1 MEESGVMN
9 SSERKVK
16 MQEDW
21 EQAEIKEKGE
31 SVELTQR
38 EMCEKRIAQKKE
50 VREDRFWLRNKKM
63 EAMKGKERARKNYL
77 QRMILIKMERSKK
90 NRWNHICPT

>member
-1 MEESGVMN
+1 
-9 SSERKVK
+9 
-16 MQEDW
+16 
-21 EQAEIKEKGE
+21 
-31 SVELTQR
+31 
-38 EMCEKRIAQKKE
+38 
-50 VREDRFWLRNKKM
+50 M